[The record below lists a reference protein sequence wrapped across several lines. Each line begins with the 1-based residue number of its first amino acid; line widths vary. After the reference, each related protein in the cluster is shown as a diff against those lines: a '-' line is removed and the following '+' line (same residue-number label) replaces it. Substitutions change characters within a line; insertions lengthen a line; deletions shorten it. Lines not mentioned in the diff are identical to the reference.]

1 MIEKDLFG
9 KALWDYWTNNEPED
23 MITWT
28 HLTKPEILPVS
39 YLFRNFEKMPDSEQI
54 ALQKSSGKILDVGAG
69 SGLHSLYLQQQNK
82 DVTAL
87 EWSPV
92 SCRVMQQRGVKKVVN
107 QNFFEYNPQE
117 QYDTILFLM
126 NGAGIVQK
134 AKYLDKLFQ
143 KIDELLTPGGQALIH
158 SSDLKYLYKTGYGYR
173 MPENDY
179 YGDVRFYIKYKG
191 QTEVFDWTYID
202 ENTLR
207 IFARQNGF
215 ETGKLHESG
224 EGDFLIRVRKLHFD
238 KLSDLS

>member
-9 KALWDYWTNNEPED
+9 KALQDYWTKNAPED

-28 HLTKPEILPVS
+28 HLTEPEVLPVA
-39 YLFRNFEKMPDSEQI
+39 YLFRDFEDMPASEQI
-54 ALQKSSGKILDVGAG
+54 ALQKAFGKILDVGAG
-69 SGLHSLYLQQQNK
+69 SGLHSLYLQQQNY

-92 SCRVMQQRGVKKVVN
+92 SSEVMRERGIKKVVN
-107 QNFFEYNPQE
+107 QNFFEYNPKE
-117 QYDTILFLM
+117 RYDTILFLM
-126 NGAGIVQK
+126 NGVGIVQK

-143 KIDELLTPGGQALIH
+143 KIDELLTPGGQALVH

-215 ETGKLHESG
+215 EIEKLHESD
-224 EGDFLIRVRKLHFD
+224 EGDFLIRVT
-238 KLSDLS
+238 SIM